1 MFLLNMSKGRRLIST
16 FFPIKAVVLAL
27 RVNLE
32 YGISIGEIGG
42 FQFEHGCIKL
52 TIPPPSGG
60 GKEKNQGTRTMGG
73 DVVYRNALNV
83 KKKS

>member
-60 GKEKNQGTRTMGG
+60 GKEKNQRVWKWGRKSKGG
-73 DVVYRNALNV
+73 
-83 KKKS
+83 KEEKTKF